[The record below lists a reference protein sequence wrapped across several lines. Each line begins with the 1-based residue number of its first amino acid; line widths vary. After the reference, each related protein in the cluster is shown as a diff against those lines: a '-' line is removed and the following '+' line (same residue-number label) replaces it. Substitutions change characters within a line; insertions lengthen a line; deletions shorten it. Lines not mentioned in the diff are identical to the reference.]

1 MASFPIHEV
10 VLNAFLAYTVFS
22 APRSSSIL
30 RSWFYFGE
38 ALRAARRP
46 RLDLAGAH
54 PDGQVGDV
62 GALGLAATVARHD
75 APPGLL
81 RHLDR
86 IDRLA
91 DGPYLVHL
99 EQQARALL
107 LVDGPA
113 VLLAVRH
120 RQIVPDALERLA
132 VLGCELRPVRPV
144 VLVEGSS
151 MATMG

>member
-1 MASFPIHEV
+1 
-10 VLNAFLAYTVFS
+10 
-22 APRSSSIL
+22 
-30 RSWFYFGE
+30 
-38 ALRAARRP
+38 
-46 RLDLAGAH
+46 
-54 PDGQVGDV
+54 
-62 GALGLAATVARHD
+62 
-75 APPGLL
+75 
-81 RHLDR
+81 
-86 IDRLA
+86 
-91 DGPYLVHL
+91 LVHL